1 VLVRKEWLKVRA
13 MQVTEVVI
21 EEVDLLEEI
30 RKLDTKDNKV
40 IKAIE
45 EIKQTE
51 VKILRDKE

>member
-1 VLVRKEWLKVRA
+1 VLVRKEWLKVRV

-30 RKLDTKDNKV
+30 RKLDTKDNEV

-45 EIKQTE
+45 EIKQTG

>member
-40 IKAIE
+40 IKTIE
-45 EIKQTE
+45 EIKQTG

>member
-1 VLVRKEWLKVRA
+1 VLVRKEWLKVRV

-45 EIKQTE
+45 KIKQTG

>member
-45 EIKQTE
+45 KIKQTG

>member
-1 VLVRKEWLKVRA
+1 MLVRKEWLKVRA

-45 EIKQTE
+45 EIKQTG